1 VINQLRNLHRAI
13 VNRVGRRGERSA
25 ASVEMNDETRGGNRA
40 SDMAGNVALVQRL
53 EGRTML
59 SAAPVFR
66 LTRLVSDGSVPA
78 DFTDTNLKNPWGISF
93 NSAANVVWIADND
106 TGVSSVYNPDGSAAQ
121 TGFYSTIVIPSATG
135 SGTGSPTGQVT
146 NTSSGFVVSSGG
158 QSGAADYIWATEDG
172 TIAAWNPNVNP
183 LDATTMVNDSASNAK
198 FFGLAQESVHG
209 TQYLYTAD
217 LHNDKIDVFNS
228 SFGVVKFK
236 NGFSDSKI
244 PTGYAPWNV
253 QAIGDEVVVTYA
265 KQNSGGT
272 FATTGKG
279 FGYVDIFSPKGVLMD
294 RLASNGNLNAP
305 WGVAQAPAAFGSLAG
320 DLLVG
325 NFGDGRVLAY
335 NPTTNKYAGALVNT
349 HDESIKLPGLWGL
362 TFGDDAATADTLFF
376 TQGPTKTTG
385 VFGTLT
391 LSHLVKSVTSSPAPS
406 PTPPTTPV
414 Y

>member
-1 VINQLRNLHRAI
+1 LALINQLLNRLRATLD
-13 VNRVGRRGERSA
+13 GREKTSGRGAGAVRKTCS
-25 ASVEMNDETRGGNRA
+25 GNRA
-40 SDMAGNVALVQRL
+40 SDIADRVVLVQRL
-53 EGRTML
+53 EGRAML

-78 DFTDTNLKNPWGISF
+78 NFTDANLKNPWGISF
-93 NSAANVVWIADND
+93 NPAANVVWIADND
-106 TGVSSVYNPDGSAAQ
+106 TGLSTVYNPDGSPAQ
-121 TGFYSTIVIPSATG
+121 TGFYSSITIPSASG

-158 QSGAADYIWATEDG
+158 QSGAAEYIWATEDG

-183 LDATTMVNDSASNAK
+183 LDAITEVNDSSSGAK

-209 TQYLYTAD
+209 TQYLYAAD

-228 SFGVVKFK
+228 SFAPVAFK
-236 NGFSDSKI
+236 NGFTDSKI
-244 PTGYAPWNV
+244 PSGYAPWNV
-253 QAIGDEVVVTYA
+253 QAIGDEVVVAYA
-265 KQNSGGT
+265 KQNTGAT

-279 FGYVDIFSPKGVLMD
+279 FGYVDIFSPKGVLLD

-305 WGVAQAPAAFGSLAG
+305 WGIAQAPAAFGSLAG

-325 NFGDGRVLAY
+325 NFGSGTILAY

-349 HDESIKLPGLWGL
+349 HDEAIKEPGLWGL
-362 TFGDDAATADTLFF
+362 TFGDDTAIADTLYF
-376 TQGPTKTTG
+376 TDGPTKTTG
-385 VFGTLT
+385 LFGTLT
-391 LSHLVKSVTSSPAPS
+391 LSHLVKTTTSTPAPT
-406 PTPPTTPV
+406 PTPPSTPV